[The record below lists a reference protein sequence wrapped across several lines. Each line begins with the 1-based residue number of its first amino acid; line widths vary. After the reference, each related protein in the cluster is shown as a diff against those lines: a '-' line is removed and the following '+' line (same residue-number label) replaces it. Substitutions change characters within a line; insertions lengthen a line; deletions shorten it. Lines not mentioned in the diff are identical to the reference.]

1 MLNIM
6 KKTVLIFLFGFII
19 LLSCNKA
26 NDEKV
31 TVIRDCTGTYLRISE
46 NEYKVCNPEKIKN
59 YIHGTTIVAS
69 YRITSNCK
77 ENSFACHM
85 VHPFEDYVKINRV
98 K

>member
-1 MLNIM
+1 M
-6 KKTVLIFLFGFII
+6 
-19 LLSCNKA
+19 LSCNKE
-26 NDEKV
+26 NDKKV
-31 TVIRDCTGTYLRISE
+31 TVIRDCTGTYLQINN

-77 ENSFACHM
+77 ENSFACQLY
-85 VHPFEDYVKINRV
+85 HPFKDYVKINRV